1 MRDLSG
7 EYKLPK
13 GRLIG
18 IDLGLKRVGLSISD
32 DLGCFA
38 HPLATIPY
46 TNLGQL
52 VEEITDIAAAREAV
66 GFVVGFPRNMGGS
79 LGEPARR
86 SLNFARKLEVRSGLP
101 VVLWDER
108 LSTSQAER
116 EMIGLGMSRRRRRRS
131 IDQAAS
137 VLILENYLRSVGN
150 TPRNPKGSE
159 NVKDRN
165 GRKNDGFDE
174 EQVYDDV
181 IVLTDEDG
189 NEEEFKL
196 LLDDLFVEDR
206 QYVVLMPVEGGDEDP
221 EIVILRVEYMGGDE
235 VTLCTIDDEEEW
247 EEVIEALGELDLE
260 SDIEVEDYPDDEE
273 DEDPGI

>member
-1 MRDLSG
+1 M
-7 EYKLPK
+7 
-13 GRLIG
+13 
-18 IDLGLKRVGLSISD
+18 
-32 DLGCFA
+32 
-38 HPLATIPY
+38 
-46 TNLGQL
+46 
-52 VEEITDIAAAREAV
+52 
-66 GFVVGFPRNMGGS
+66 
-79 LGEPARR
+79 
-86 SLNFARKLEVRSGLP
+86 
-101 VVLWDER
+101 
-108 LSTSQAER
+108 
-116 EMIGLGMSRRRRRRS
+116 
-131 IDQAAS
+131 
-137 VLILENYLRSVGN
+137 
-150 TPRNPKGSE
+150 
-159 NVKDRN
+159 
-165 GRKNDGFDE
+165 
-174 EQVYDDV
+174 